1 MRVFHGTIDCD
12 HSAQKQFPR
21 LLTPINNKLESAF
34 VKYVKIVLVVFAV
47 LAVVGDL
54 LGWPPL
60 AILILAALGVV
71 PMASYMGQATEE
83 LAIYTGPKLG
93 GLLNATMGNAAE
105 LIIAIVAIR
114 EGLLTLVLA
123 SITGSILGN
132 ILLILGL
139 SMLLGGIRHGPQRF
153 DRTQAG
159 VNSTMLILALIA
171 LAIPSFFNFRIADV
185 SQESVEYL
193 SLSTAV
199 IMLIVYILSLLF
211 SFRVTSTQDELAE
224 AHDHEPNWS
233 RRMAIGVLIAATVA
247 IAALSEVLVGAV
259 EPVVEEYGISEFF
272 LGIILIPLVGNVA
285 EHVVAV
291 QMAIKDRMNL
301 SLAISIGSSL
311 QIALFVTPILVFVSL
326 IMGNPLQL
334 TFDQFEIVAMIGASL
349 IAALIALDG
358 ESNWLEGV
366 QLLAVYA
373 IIALAFFFLP
383 T

>member
-1 MRVFHGTIDCD
+1 
-12 HSAQKQFPR
+12 
-21 LLTPINNKLESAF
+21 
-34 VKYVKIVLVVFAV
+34 
-47 LAVVGDL
+47 

-60 AILILAALGVV
+60 AIFLLAALGVV
-71 PMASYMGQATEE
+71 PMASYMGRATEE

-93 GLLNATMGNAAE
+93 GLLNATLGNAAE

-185 SQESVEYL
+185 SQEGVEYL
-193 SLSTAV
+193 SLSTAA
-199 IMLIVYILSLLF
+199 IMLIVYVLSILF
-211 SFRVTSTQDELAE
+211 SFRVTSTQDELSE
-224 AHDHEPNWS
+224 AHDHEPSWS
-233 RRMAIGVLIAATVA
+233 RGMAIGVLIAATVA
-247 IAALSEVLVGAV
+247 IATLSEVLVGAV
-259 EPVVEEYGISEFF
+259 EPIVEEYGVSEFF

-291 QMAIKDRMNL
+291 QMALKDRMNL

-311 QIALFVTPILVFVSL
+311 QIALFVTPILVFASL

>member
-1 MRVFHGTIDCD
+1 M
-12 HSAQKQFPR
+12 
-21 LLTPINNKLESAF
+21 
-34 VKYVKIVLVVFAV
+34 KYVKIVLVAFAV

-93 GLLNATMGNAAE
+93 GLLNATLGNAAE

-185 SQESVEYL
+185 SQEGVEYL

-199 IMLIVYILSLLF
+199 IMLIVYILSILF
-211 SFRVTSTQDELAE
+211 SFRVTSTQEELSQ
-224 AHDHEPNWS
+224 AHGHEPNWS
-233 RRMAIGVLIAATVA
+233 RGMAIGVLIAATVA
-247 IAALSEVLVGAV
+247 IATLSEVLVGAV